1 MKIIENQPINAELQA
16 LIREFGNTL
25 NVDSSLFL
33 RKKDKTLENID
44 FIISRLEKN
53 LLRLRKIEEKL
64 LKDLN

>member
-25 NVDSSLFL
+25 NVDASLFL

>member
-1 MKIIENQPINAELQA
+1 MKIIKNQPINAELQA